1 MQFNNDLWQMVLIP
15 IAGWL
20 ILTNIQHGKKLA
32 VIEKTLD
39 GLVSRMDQFIKSE
52 MDLLKEI
59 IKKD

>member
-1 MQFNNDLWQMVLIP
+1 MQFNSDLWQMVLIP

-39 GLVSRMDQFIKSE
+39 GLVSRMDQFIKGE
-52 MDLLKEI
+52 MDLLKEM

>member
-1 MQFNNDLWQMVLIP
+1 MVLIP

-39 GLVSRMDQFIKSE
+39 GLVSRMDMFIKSE

>member
-1 MQFNNDLWQMVLIP
+1 MQFNSDLWQMVLIP

-52 MDLLKEI
+52 MDMLKEI